1 VAVKTCRGQCSVHM
15 PVNTP
20 RKCGGHKSSKSRAHN
35 ALIGNSSPLSN
46 STRYTVNLHTPCT
59 TSFTASSKILIPLA
73 KSSEEMLS
81 GGMNR
86 TVSYTDVVSRSMPF
100 SRHRFDIFE
109 AKFALASF
117 LTAGSN
123 VECDGEANST
133 AIIRP
138 CPRTSRMCCPTVGSA
153 FSALNAFNSSTDLN
167 ISKSFSLALGSEKY
181 RPHLALTLSRIFSSL
196 NASATAMAA
205 AHDTAFPA
213 YVPPYVT
220 SLESRSGDEV
230 VSVPSSR
237 A

>member
-1 VAVKTCRGQCSVHM
+1 MLA
-15 PVNTP
+15 NTP
-20 RKCGGHKSSKSRAHN
+20 TKCGRRHCTHSS
-35 ALIGNSSPLSN
+35 IFGNSYPL
-46 STRYTVNLHTPCT
+46 YIGPCT
-59 TSFTASSKILIPLA
+59 TSSTASLKMLIPLA
-73 KSSEEMLS
+73 KSSDEMFN

-133 AIIRP
+133 ATISP
-138 CPRTSRMCCPTVGSA
+138 CPRTSRMCCPTVGSV
-153 FSALNAFNSSTDLN
+153 FSVLNALNSSTDLN
-167 ISKSFSLALGSEKY
+167 ISKSFKPAPGSEKY

-196 NASATAMAA
+196 NASATAIAA

-213 YVPPYVT
+213 YVPPYVDV
-220 SLESRSGDEV
+220 LRIV
-230 VSVPSSR
+230 IR
-237 A
+237 